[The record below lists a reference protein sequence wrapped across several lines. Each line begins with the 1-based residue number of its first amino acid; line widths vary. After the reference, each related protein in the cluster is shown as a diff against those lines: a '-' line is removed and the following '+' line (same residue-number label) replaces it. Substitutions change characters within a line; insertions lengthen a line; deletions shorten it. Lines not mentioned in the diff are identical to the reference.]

1 VTSVMVPTDPRIL
14 IADDDDDLRQAVRD
28 LLEDQ
33 QFIVVGEAVDG
44 ADAVTKAIALDPDVI
59 LIDLR
64 MPDVDG
70 IEATRRIKARL
81 PMVQIVMLSA
91 YGDPGLIS
99 AAENA
104 GVYAYLVK
112 GCPAELIRHV
122 LTSAFS
128 FKVGLLQRQTEG
140 RSAEPTDLG

>member
-1 VTSVMVPTDPRIL
+1 MAPTDPRIL

-99 AAENA
+99 AAEDA

-112 GCPAELIRHV
+112 GCPADLIRHV
-122 LTSAFS
+122 LSSAFS
-128 FKVGLLQRQTEG
+128 FKAGLVQRQTEG
-140 RSAEPTDLG
+140 RAAEPPDLG

>member
-1 VTSVMVPTDPRIL
+1 MTWVMAPTDPRIL

-99 AAENA
+99 AAEDA

-112 GCPAELIRHV
+112 GCPADLIRHV
-122 LTSAFS
+122 LSSAFS
-128 FKVGLLQRQTEG
+128 FKAGLVQRQTEG
-140 RSAEPTDLG
+140 RSAEPPDLG